1 MDDKKK
7 ASDFIE
13 FYIGLLMM
21 AGGIFFLLSKAV
33 VYSNH
38 FGFTI
43 GGITLSSGI
52 VVIPL
57 MIGIVWLMNKPK
69 SIFAKVLTLSGAVF
83 IIASIMLSI
92 RIMFTTTTYFDYVV
106 MIVLLAAGLG
116 LVIRTYMMAREI
128 NDKNREEKQ

>member
-1 MDDKKK
+1 MDEKKK

-13 FYIGLLMM
+13 FYVGLLMM
-21 AGGIFFLLSKAV
+21 AAGVFFLLSKAV

-43 GGITLSSGI
+43 GGITISSGI

-57 MIGIVWLMNKPK
+57 MAGIIWLMNNPK
-69 SIFAKVLTLSGAVF
+69 SLFAKILTLAGSVF

-92 RIMFTTTTYFDYVV
+92 RIMFTTTTYFDYIV
-106 MIVLLAAGLG
+106 MVVLLAAGLG
-116 LVIRTYMMAREI
+116 LVIRTYKIARDLNNKKE
-128 NDKNREEKQ
+128 

>member
-1 MDDKKK
+1 MDENKKK

-13 FYIGLLMM
+13 FYVGLLMM
-21 AGGIFFLLSKAV
+21 AAGVFFLLSKAV

-43 GGITLSSGI
+43 GGITISSGI

-57 MIGIVWLMNKPK
+57 MAGIIWLMNNPK
-69 SIFAKVLTLSGAVF
+69 SLLAKILTLAGSVF

-92 RIMFTTTTYFDYVV
+92 RIMFTTTTYFDYIVIV
-106 MIVLLAAGLG
+106 VLLAAGLG
-116 LVIRTYMMAREI
+116 LVIRTYKIARDLNNKKE
-128 NDKNREEKQ
+128 

>member
-1 MDDKKK
+1 MDENKKK

-13 FYIGLLMM
+13 FYVGLLMM
-21 AGGIFFLLSKAV
+21 AAGVFFLLSKAV

-43 GGITLSSGI
+43 GGITISSGI

-57 MIGIVWLMNKPK
+57 MAGIIWLMNNPK
-69 SIFAKVLTLSGAVF
+69 SLLAKILTLAGSVF

-92 RIMFTTTTYFDYVV
+92 RIMFTTTTYFDYIV
-106 MIVLLAAGLG
+106 MVVLLASGLG
-116 LVIRTYMMAREI
+116 LVIRTYKIARDLNNKKE
-128 NDKNREEKQ
+128 

>member
-1 MDDKKK
+1 MDENKKK

-13 FYIGLLMM
+13 FYVGLLMM
-21 AGGIFFLLSKAV
+21 AAGVFFLLSKAV

-43 GGITLSSGI
+43 GGITISSGI

-57 MIGIVWLMNKPK
+57 MAGIIWLMNNPK
-69 SIFAKVLTLSGAVF
+69 SLLAKILTLAGSVF

-92 RIMFTTTTYFDYVV
+92 RIMFTTTTYFDYIV
-106 MIVLLAAGLG
+106 MVVLLAALG
-116 LVIRTYMMAREI
+116 LVIRTYKIARDLNNKKE
-128 NDKNREEKQ
+128 